1 MRPGTTSRPAASATR
16 LASAGSMFGATRAI
30 FPLAIAT
37 SMTPSTPFLAS
48 MTRPPRISRSNCRF
62 CAPADAPATTATPIA
77 QHQILVST
85 VACSF
90 RRGEHLAQPPRDD
103 LVLARPHHPDADDH
117 AAAPLGA
124 NRDR

>member
-37 SMTPSTPFLAS
+37 SM
-48 MTRPPRISRSNCRF
+48 
-62 CAPADAPATTATPIA
+62 TATPIA

-124 NRDR
+124 NRDRGLAVPERRHDLGRRDAAGSRIPRD